1 MHLSRM
7 TNRRSMVE
15 GIRLSEI
22 LYHIFRLGTIERA
35 PQAGVPVLGGN
46 VKGGDR
52 SQRDGGSE

>member
-1 MHLSRM
+1 
-7 TNRRSMVE
+7 MVE

-35 PQAGVPVLGGN
+35 PQAGLPVLGGN